1 MHCMQGLDIYEE
13 ARTLVNSMGL
23 AHCSPEVK
31 QQKNKGET
39 VETNEIGFTTNF
51 SGMSCA
57 EIAQAMSCDAE
68 NQAPLIHMLCDFLQE
83 QITHNDRTRPLE
95 SYVSSFEGRCCRF
108 SVAYYIKRIAKYSGG
123 SPCCLVAALL
133 YLERICRRRPG
144 LRLTSHTL
152 QRLLLVVTMAATKYL
167 EDVSCPNTRWA
178 EIGGLS
184 LREVNALELEFL
196 TAIDFDLAVHPDD
209 YAGCVSKLRAFQG
222 ARQAAEACCVDGD
235 DDAARRGPS
244 DARAISPAE
253 GTLSKAEAATVATLA
268 PAAAKTGVEFSPAPR
283 GPRTPESIGRLN

>member
-1 MHCMQGLDIYEE
+1 
-13 ARTLVNSMGL
+13 MGP
-23 AHCSPEVK
+23 AHCFLK
-31 QQKNKGET
+31 KITLAFKET
-39 VETNEIGFTTNF
+39 TQIDLTTNF

-133 YLERICRRRPG
+133 YLERICRCRPG

-209 YAGCVSKLRAFQG
+209 YAGCVSKLRAFRG